1 MFFWRLA
8 SLGLAGVLDLA
19 AGMLIVTL
27 LSEHFTY
34 SLEWWQYIVGAF
46 LAASPDID
54 LLLGFFGKS
63 LDEHHEYLTHRP
75 IFGIPFAISIGWV
88 IGGEFWAFAAG
99 LGVFW
104 HYLHDT
110 QGFLF
115 LYDNGLAWLWP
126 YSKKYWGI
134 ENLQVVYR
142 TPKELSQ
149 CEGGAF
155 DSLYECYLTPTRRS
169 VTEFALTSIFL
180 GYVASS
186 LLGNYLGVAAA
197 LIFWMTITYLWYTY
211 RHYH

>member
-1 MFFWRLA
+1 MFIWRVI
-8 SLGLAGVLDLA
+8 SLGLAGVLDLG

-27 LSEHFTY
+27 LAEHFSY
-34 SLEWWQYIVGAF
+34 SLAWWQYVVGAL

-75 IFGIPFAISIGWV
+75 IFGLPFAIFVGWL
-88 IGGEFWAFAAG
+88 IGGEFWAYVAG
-99 LGVFW
+99 FGVLW

-115 LYDNGLAWLWP
+115 LYDNGLAWFWP

-134 ENLQVVYR
+134 RNLRVVYR
-142 TPKELSQ
+142 TPTELSQ

-155 DSLYECYLTPTRRS
+155 DSIYECYLTPTRRA
-169 VTEFALTSIFL
+169 VTEFALTSVSI
-180 GYVASS
+180 GYVASAVFGS
-186 LLGNYLGVAAA
+186 ILGLAAA
-197 LIFWMTITYLWYTY
+197 LIFWMTIVHIWYTN